1 MREEKQH
8 GNYRRVK
15 NTENSVAY
23 LENRKERHD
32 ANQCTKAWNPHGCSQ
47 HDTEIRMDDAA
58 LIKPDKGYGERPQ
71 IGKTAI
77 TGSFPS

>member
-1 MREEKQH
+1 MSEEILQ
-8 GNYRRVK
+8 GYFRRVK
-15 NTENSVAY
+15 NPDNSVAV
-23 LENRKERHD
+23 LENGLDRPD